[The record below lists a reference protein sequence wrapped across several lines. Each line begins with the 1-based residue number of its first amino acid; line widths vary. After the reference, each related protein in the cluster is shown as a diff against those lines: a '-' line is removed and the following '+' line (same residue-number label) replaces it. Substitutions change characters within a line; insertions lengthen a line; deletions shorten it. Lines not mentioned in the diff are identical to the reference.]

1 MSTDVEVLQQSHG
14 KIMGFLDSATCKD
27 RKMCRVCRFS
37 KPWRTEQG
45 APEECPN
52 GITQENAPIVAAP
65 PQDPSLLEKAKSL
78 ALATE
83 EWAKSGFKKVD
94 ELQLQ
99 DRLDIC
105 QGCEFWDQSGFAGT
119 GKCKKCGCSTQA
131 KLRMATSKCP
141 IDKWGPIEVVK
152 TD

>member
-1 MSTDVEVLQQSHG
+1 MD
-14 KIMGFLDSATCKD
+14 FLNSATCKD

-45 APEECPN
+45 APEECPH
-52 GITQENAPIVAAP
+52 GVTRENAPVVIAP
-65 PQDPSLLEKAKSL
+65 PTNHSLLHKVSL
-78 ALATE
+78 LAHSIAP
-83 EWAKSGFKKVD
+83 WAINGFELVD
-94 ELQLQ
+94 EETLAN
-99 DRLDIC
+99 RMEIC
-105 QGCEFWDQSGFAGT
+105 KGCEFWDTSGFVGT

-131 KLRMATSKCP
+131 KLRMDTSKCP